1 MFFFFKTAFAAWVCA
16 LREQFVEV
24 RFLTPYDMSN
34 LGQCEGEGCV
44 VCVCVYALHPR
55 SRSFSSNA
63 VSENAVVL
71 FGCDATCLSRR
82 HVCESA
88 RVCGR

>member
-44 VCVCVYALHPR
+44 VCVCVCMLCILVR
-55 SRSFSSNA
+55 
-63 VSENAVVL
+63 
-71 FGCDATCLSRR
+71 
-82 HVCESA
+82 A
-88 RVCGR
+88 RFHRMQCRKTP